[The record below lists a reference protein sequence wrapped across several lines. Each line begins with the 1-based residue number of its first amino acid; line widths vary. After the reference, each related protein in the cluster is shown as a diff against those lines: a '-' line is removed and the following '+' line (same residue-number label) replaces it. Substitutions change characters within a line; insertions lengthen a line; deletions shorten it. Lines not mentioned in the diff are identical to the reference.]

1 MIKMKSVIVLC
12 GGQSRRM
19 GQDKGSMNINDKP
32 MIIHVL
38 DSLKGIINEAII
50 VLNDEDRIIKYKKF
64 IDEEEYDFEIKFVED
79 EIKNKGPLSGIET
92 GLKNISSS
100 YGLILPCDSPFI
112 SKTHVINLFD
122 EIDDEYD
129 CIIPY
134 HNEENKLNTSEP
146 LHGIYNENLISEIE
160 ELLEKNTLHVKGLIE
175 KCKCKYIKIDNEKL
189 LNEEFRNLNSQKD
202 I

>member
-92 GLKNISSS
+92 GLKNISSN

-122 EIDDEYD
+122 EIDDGYD

-134 HNEENKLNTSEP
+134 HNEENKLKTSEP

>member
-64 IDEEEYDFEIKFVED
+64 INEEEYDFKIKFVED

-92 GLKNISSS
+92 GLKNISSN

-112 SKTHVINLFD
+112 SKTHVINLFG

-134 HNEENKLNTSEP
+134 HNEENKLKTSEP

-175 KCKCKYIKIDNEKL
+175 KCKCKYIKIDDKKL

>member
-92 GLKNISSS
+92 GLKNISSN

-134 HNEENKLNTSEP
+134 HNEENKLKTSEP